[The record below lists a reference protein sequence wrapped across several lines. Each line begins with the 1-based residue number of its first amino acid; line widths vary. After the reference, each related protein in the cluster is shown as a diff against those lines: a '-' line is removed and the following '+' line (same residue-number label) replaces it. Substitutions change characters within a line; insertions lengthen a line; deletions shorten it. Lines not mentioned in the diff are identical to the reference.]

1 MSIMRRLQGRTRI
14 LLLPLLLALPLLTVS
29 NDSLMADQGGD
40 GVVHS
45 TVPAGEPLQDEGETT
60 PTRGPT
66 AAEIY
71 GVCAERGPAFYAP
84 LMARFQIAILTP
96 TIITKL
102 VVETDNAEVVAMEIP
117 YNNWTV
123 TTTNG
128 VATGTTTENTTPYTT
143 FWFWVGLSPHANT
156 KEYIDISAVATS
168 ADGSTIAHVIPRE
181 TEEQVSTDS
190 TDSTDSTAVDASSS
204 DTQYPMLRVP
214 NRSQTS
220 NSLPAEPAA
229 SSATVAPCRIGET
242 ATRSG
247 TKNNGSSSN
256 ESSTKVTVLFAIA
269 GIVMVSGLVGLS
281 LRARRQDKR
290 NKSNRK

>member
-1 MSIMRRLQGRTRI
+1 
-14 LLLPLLLALPLLTVS
+14 
-29 NDSLMADQGGD
+29 MADQEGD
-40 GVVHS
+40 GASRS
-45 TVPAGEPLQDEGETT
+45 TVLATSPVQDEGEGATT

-143 FWFWVGLSPHANT
+143 FWFWVGLSPHADT
-156 KEYIDISAVATS
+156 KEYIDISAVATT

-181 TEEQVSTDS
+181 TGEQVSTDS
-190 TDSTDSTAVDASSS
+190 TNSTEVDTSSS

-281 LRARRQDKR
+281 VRARRQGKR

>member
-1 MSIMRRLQGRTRI
+1 M

-40 GVVHS
+40 GASRS
-45 TVPAGEPLQDEGETT
+45 TVLTTSSLQDEDEGETT
-60 PTRGPT
+60 PTRDPT

-84 LMARFQIAILTP
+84 LLARFQIAILAP

-123 TTTNG
+123 ITTNG
-128 VATGTTTENTTPYTT
+128 VATGTTAEKMTPYTT

-156 KEYIDISAVATS
+156 KEYIDISAVATT

-181 TEEQVSTDS
+181 TGEQVSTDS
-190 TDSTDSTAVDASSS
+190 TEVDTSSS
-204 DTQYPMLRVP
+204 DTQYPMLRVS
-214 NRSQTS
+214 NRSQTA
-220 NSLPAEPAA
+220 NSLPVEPAA
-229 SSATVAPCRIGET
+229 SSATVTPCRIGET

-247 TKNNGSSSN
+247 TKNNESSSN

-269 GIVMVSGLVGLS
+269 GIAMVAGLVGLP
-281 LRARRQDKR
+281 LRARRQGKR